1 MIWQKKGRI
10 FVPEEYPSPWVS
22 SHASVP
28 IAEYITDNLYR
39 VYFSTRDNKNRSHVG
54 YFEIDAKNPSN
65 ILMVSDQPVLNPG
78 SAGNFDDAGTMACW
92 IVNHKDQKWMYYIGW
107 NLSVQVPFRNALGLA
122 ISRDGGLTFERYSQ
136 GPIMDRGIY
145 DPTLVASACV
155 LQENDVWR
163 MWYTSGLNWIQSKTG
178 NQGRYHIKYAQSKD
192 GINWKR
198 TGLVCIDFQNA
209 DEYAI
214 SRPCVIKESGMYR
227 MWYSY
232 RGPTYKIGY
241 AESSDG
247 TEWVRK
253 DRDVGINTSP
263 TGWDSEMIEYPFVFQ
278 HGKQKI
284 MLYNG
289 NGYGQTGIGY
299 AVLDE

>member
-10 FVPEEYPSPWVS
+10 FVPQEYSSQWMF

-28 IAEYITDNLYR
+28 IAECITDDHYR
-39 VYFSTRDNKNRSHVG
+39 VYFSTRDNKNRSHVN
-54 YFEIDAKNPSN
+54 YFEINPKNPKN
-65 ILMVSDQPVLNPG
+65 ILKVSDQPVLSPG
-78 SAGNFDDAGTMACW
+78 YTGNFDDAGTMACW
-92 IVNHKDQKWMYYIGW
+92 IVNHKNEKWMYYIGW
-107 NLSVQVPFRNALGLA
+107 NLSVEVPFRNALGLA
-122 ISRDGGLTFERYSQ
+122 ISRDKGRTFERYSK
-136 GPIMDRGIY
+136 GPIMDRSIY

-155 LQENDVWR
+155 LPDKDIWH
-163 MWYTSGLNWIQSKTG
+163 MWYLSGLDWIQSKNK
-178 NQGRYHIKYAQSKD
+178 NQPRYHIKYAQSKD
-192 GINWKR
+192 GINWER
-198 TGLVCIDFQNA
+198 TGVVCIDFKDG

-214 SRPCVIKESGMYR
+214 SRPCVIKESGIYR

-232 RGPTYKIGY
+232 RGSSYKIGY

-247 TEWVRK
+247 ISWVRK
-253 DRDVGINTSP
+253 DNKAGIDISP
-263 TGWDSEMIEYPFVFQ
+263 TGWDCEMIEYPFVFQ

-299 AVLDE
+299 ALLYE